1 MELANKGK
9 NEGEEEMIRNDGIVE
24 NYEHIN
30 ILER

>member
-1 MELANKGK
+1 MKLTNKG
-9 NEGEEEMIRNDGIVE
+9 NEREEEMIRNDGIVE

>member
-9 NEGEEEMIRNDGIVE
+9 NEGEEEMIGNDGIE

>member
-1 MELANKGK
+1 MELANKG
-9 NEGEEEMIRNDGIVE
+9 NEREEEMIQNDGIVE

>member
-1 MELANKGK
+1 MKLTNKG
-9 NEGEEEMIRNDGIVE
+9 NEREEEMIRNDGIE

>member
-9 NEGEEEMIRNDGIVE
+9 NEGEEEMIRNDGIE